1 MGMTHATTLS
11 DGTVLIDGSSVLDP
25 DSIRDLQSDLA
36 EWRQR
41 GHVTVHFAGSPGG
54 GDAAEFLDALG
65 RRTVRLN
72 IGTLVAV
79 GPDARIMHLAAEHEG
94 SWDGESLPVL
104 DAESAYDEFNRLRG
118 DGVVVLVTGSHDG
131 ALSALANRLREDA

>member
-1 MGMTHATTLS
+1 MTQSISLS
-11 DGTVLIDGSSVLDP
+11 DGTVLIDASSVLDS
-25 DSIRDLQSDLA
+25 DSIRDFQSDLA

-41 GHVTVHFAGSPGG
+41 GHRTVHFAGSPGG
-54 GDAAEFLDALG
+54 ADASEFLDALG

-79 GPDARIMHLAAEHEG
+79 GADARIMHLAAEHEG

-104 DAESAYDEFNRLRG
+104 DAQSAYDEFNRLRG

-131 ALSALANRLREDA
+131 QLATLVELVREDA